1 VINFWNKLFPSVKYS
16 KVNKLFP
23 FVDKLLWYF
32 KNISQRKYKVSLH
45 QDL

>member
-23 FVDKLLWYF
+23 FVDKY
-32 KNISQRKYKVSLH
+32 RVSLQ